1 MSKETLDQ
9 LQPNERAVIELIK
22 TEQENRKRLQDL
34 GFVAGVE
41 IQCLQKNFFATSSA
55 YLIHDT
61 VIALRREDAASI
73 YIQPF
78 AYTEKEKAIVLAGNP
93 NVGKSTL
100 FNALTGLHQ
109 HTGNWSGKTIEL
121 AKGTYSL
128 DGRPYTII
136 DLPGCYSLSPV
147 SRDEQVSYDYI
158 TQNQMDAIVVVCD
171 VSCLERNLLLA
182 LQLKAIFSP
191 VILAVNCMDE
201 APRKKIQ
208 VDFKKLETLSG
219 LPVLGIAAGKK
230 QGVKELMELV
240 KQVTDKEA
248 PRHLSQE
255 LPEHK
260 VLIAQAQQIKE
271 QCVTYAQDHLQTDR
285 RIDKLLV
292 GKWTGIPIMLASLA
306 LIFWLT
312 IRGANYP
319 SQWLSALF
327 YQGGILFENI
337 LEWFHTPQWL
347 QSCLLEG
354 VYQTLSWVVAVM
366 LPPMAIFFPLF
377 TILEDC
383 GYLPRVAFNLDHCF
397 QKAGACGKQC
407 LTTCIAYIIL

>member
-41 IQCLQKNFFATSSA
+41 IQCLQKNFSATSSA

-73 YIQPF
+73 YIQPLEQ
-78 AYTEKEKAIVLAGNP
+78 TEREKNIVLAGNP

-121 AKGTYSL
+121 ARGTYSL
-128 DGRPYTII
+128 DDKSYTIV

-147 SRDEQVSYDYI
+147 SRDEQISYDYI

-208 VDFKKLETLSG
+208 LDFKRLEALSE
-219 LPVLGIAAGKK
+219 LPVIGIAA
-230 QGVKELMELV
+230 
-240 KQVTDKEA
+240 
-248 PRHLSQE
+248 
-255 LPEHK
+255 
-260 VLIAQAQQIKE
+260 
-271 QCVTYAQDHLQTDR
+271 
-285 RIDKLLV
+285 
-292 GKWTGIPIMLASLA
+292 
-306 LIFWLT
+306 
-312 IRGANYP
+312 
-319 SQWLSALF
+319 
-327 YQGGILFENI
+327 
-337 LEWFHTPQWL
+337 
-347 QSCLLEG
+347 
-354 VYQTLSWVVAVM
+354 
-366 LPPMAIFFPLF
+366 
-377 TILEDC
+377 
-383 GYLPRVAFNLDHCF
+383 
-397 QKAGACGKQC
+397 
-407 LTTCIAYIIL
+407 